1 MANLPDADAAG
12 FKLFGKVI
20 QPPDAQRAAGDGDGA
35 GAPPPSPPVLP
46 PPPPPP
52 PPPPQPLPLQ
62 QAAGAGGTGGEPLP
76 CPRCGSRETRDENGR
91 KRYLFVW
98 ITTFIPTGDQVL
110 LLQQLQRAAAAPP
123 LPRLPPL
130 LDGRRRAPPR
140 GLRVPGPPQAAPERP
155 IGRRRRGAVRLR
167 SRQGGG
173 RGALTRRRS

>member
-1 MANLPDADAAG
+1 MANIPDADAAG

-91 KRYLFVW
+91 KRYLFGNQ
-98 ITTFIPTGDQVL
+98 FFS
-110 LLQQLQRAAAAPP
+110 
-123 LPRLPPL
+123 
-130 LDGRRRAPPR
+130 
-140 GLRVPGPPQAAPERP
+140 
-155 IGRRRRGAVRLR
+155 RLR
-167 SRQGGG
+167 INRIYNIQYKFVFLF
-173 RGALTRRRS
+173 LTSSLLRFIKGKPQIHSIFSQIIDINFGMDSETNSVNFSTFCVVGSK